1 MRERIARLM
10 LGRNGVDHLARF
22 TSIAA
27 CVMLLLSALFRK
39 ADHLS
44 NLFWVLGLA
53 LLFYSYFRAFSRNIY
68 QRRGENARYLQ
79 LRQKFLGFFAVRRDM
94 WRQRK
99 QYRFFKCPSCK
110 ATLRVPRGKGKIRV
124 VCRKCGNAFETK
136 T

>member
-10 LGRNGVDHLARF
+10 MGRNGVDHFARF
-22 TSIAA
+22 TSISA
-27 CVMLLLSALFRK
+27 CVMLLLSVLSRRVEL
-39 ADHLS
+39 LS
-44 NLFWVLGLA
+44 NLFWILGLA

-68 QRRGENARYLQ
+68 QRQRENARYLQ
-79 LRQKFLGFFAVRRDM
+79 FQRKVTGFFAVRRDM